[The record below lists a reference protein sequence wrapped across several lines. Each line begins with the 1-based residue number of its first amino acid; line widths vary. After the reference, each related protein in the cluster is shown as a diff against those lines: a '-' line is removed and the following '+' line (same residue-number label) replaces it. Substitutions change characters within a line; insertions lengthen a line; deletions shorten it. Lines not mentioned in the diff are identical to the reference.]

1 MRRHLAEV
9 AEVAEVPGV
18 RGAQTL
24 GKTTSLADTAALAF
38 FRLG

>member
-9 AEVAEVPGV
+9 PGV
-18 RGAQTL
+18 RQAQTL
-24 GKTTSLADTAALAF
+24 GKTTLYTDTAALAF